1 VVSPVPRRRSLSD
14 DNWDPM
20 GPSVAAA
27 VTSVVAARRAN
38 WVPLF
43 ANRLLGGSSEL
54 SRAVESPGRSDEERA
69 EGSEIT
75 KRYDESIEV
84 SATDREWGPAG
95 FIWRGRRYE
104 VDRPLASWRE
114 APHVNGR
121 NSHADREFF
130 RLLARPEGSLATG
143 DLDADGYMQN
153 VDSGAV
159 YDVYLDPARGEWRLA
174 RVWD

>member
-1 VVSPVPRRRSLSD
+1 LRLDGPIGSLF
-14 DNWDPM
+14 
-20 GPSVAAA
+20 
-27 VTSVVAARRAN
+27 RY
-38 WVPLF
+38 
-43 ANRLLGGSSEL
+43 RLLGGSSEL
-54 SRAVESPGRSDEERA
+54 SRAVGSPGRSDEERA

-153 VDSGAV
+153 VGSGAV